1 MTKLRRY
8 GIIFLVLLMALVS
21 APMAMAEVKA
31 TIGDLDSLKKAFS
44 TGGSYQLS
52 ANISVDCVLATSQD
66 IELDLNGHT
75 ISTSEDINIG
85 DYAAK
90 KSGKLT
96 LSNTS
101 KEMGGITF
109 TLEPDYGNKIYGK
122 RLNVYSNRDP
132 KPTNE
137 KEAVDSV
144 LTINSGVRISASG
157 YYTVYLRGKG
167 ATLNLDGGEIIA
179 AQTIGSAAIQGNGTA
194 NVGDKTG
201 TYNEAGTII
210 NIKSGKVAG
219 GPVLDENKEGG
230 VAIYHPQ
237 EGELNIYGGVITG
250 YDGVQFKGGSLTI

>member
-1 MTKLRRY
+1 MIMKKLRRY
-8 GIIFLVLLMALVS
+8 GIIFLVLLMALMSV
-21 APMAMAEVKA
+21 PMAMADVKA

-101 KEMGGITF
+101 KEEKGGITF
-109 TLEPDYGNKIYGK
+109 TLEPDYNNKIYGK
-122 RLNVYSNRDP
+122 RLNIYGNRDP
-132 KPTNE
+132 KPTSE

-144 LTINSGVRISASG
+144 LTINSGVRISARG

-179 AQTIGSAAIQGNGTA
+179 AQTIGSAAIQGNGKA
-194 NVGDKTG
+194 DVENKTG

-237 EGELNIYGGVITG
+237 EGELNISGCVITG
-250 YDGVQFKGGSLTI
+250 